1 MDRLIYIA
9 MSGAKAAMSQQ
20 TTVANNLANASTAGF
35 KAEMNRFRAVQ
46 VQSEALPSR
55 AFVVDASVRSDLSQG
70 PLQHTGRSLDVAVQG
85 SGWFAVQTPSGEAYT
100 RAGNFVV
107 DANGILRTMGGLE
120 VQGDSGPIS
129 IPPDNSLEIAAD
141 GTITATPVSGARNTS
156 SQIGRLKLVNP
167 PAENMQRGDDGLFR
181 VRGGAPA
188 AQDENVRVAG
198 GYLEASNVNVVEQ
211 MVSMISVARHFEMH
225 TKVLQNAQEN
235 DRASTK
241 LVAAA

>member
-9 MSGAKAAMSQQ
+9 MSGAKATMSQQ
-20 TTVANNLANASTAGF
+20 TTVANNLANANTAGF

-70 PLQHTGRSLDVAVQG
+70 PMQHTGRSLDAAVQG

-107 DANGILRTMGGLE
+107 DANGTLRTMGGLE

-141 GTITATPVSGARNTS
+141 GTITATPVSGARNAS

-167 PAENMQRGDDGLFR
+167 PAESMQRGDDGLFR

-188 AQDENVRVAG
+188 APDESVRVAG
-198 GYLEASNVNVVEQ
+198 GYLEGSNVNVVEQ
-211 MVSMISVARHFEMH
+211 MVSMISVARQFEMQ